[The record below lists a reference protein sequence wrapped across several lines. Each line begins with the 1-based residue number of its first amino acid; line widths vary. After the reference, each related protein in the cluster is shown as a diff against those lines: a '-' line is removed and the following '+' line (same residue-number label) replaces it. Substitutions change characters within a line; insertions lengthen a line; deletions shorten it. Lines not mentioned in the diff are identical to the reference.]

1 MNTYVG
7 TARTPEEYDDNPHS
21 SYSVVDFN
29 NNFNVNERLGLDFGI
44 YNLFDKKYY
53 NYSTV
58 RTQDASDTNIERFAE
73 AGRHIKAGF
82 NFVF

>member
-1 MNTYVG
+1 M
-7 TARTPEEYDDNPHS
+7 
-21 SYSVVDFN
+21 
-29 NNFNVNERLGLDFGI
+29 DFGI
-44 YNLFDKKYY
+44 YNLFDKKYF

-58 RTQDASDTNIERFAE
+58 RTQDASDTNIDRFSE